1 MSRRTRFALSL
12 TLVSLAL
19 AAAACADTTGPNR
32 TTPCATSN
40 SNTCVAADYNG
51 PNV

>member
-1 MSRRTRFALSL
+1 MSHRTRFALSL
-12 TLVSLAL
+12 ILVSLAF

-32 TTPCATSN
+32 TTPCGTSN
-40 SNTCVAADYNG
+40 SNTCVAVDYSG